1 MKTEETKGRTML
13 SSSGRN
19 VCISSAVITKNKNK
33 KLLEKKNGCQKSFLF
48 SLFLFGFLLSCLLPP
63 TSGQYQVYRQDPFA
77 MLSATLQV
85 ITLLFTRLYAIYLP
99 FCIIYMLLY
108 PFYRIMAYLFIGS
121 LFYWLFEQ
129 TYQRAACDGQ
139 TINLDCPPG
148 TKIAIQLVQYG
159 RSFELQPEVNIY
171 CYEYYQM
178 YIIYLPHH
186 RTCIL
191 MISLSTIFRNVHPM
205 PNILRLL

>member
-85 ITLLFTRLYAIYLP
+85 ITFPFTRLYAIYLP

-108 PFYRIMAYLFIGS
+108 LLYSYNGISFYRVSFLLTFK
-121 LFYWLFEQ
+121 Q

-159 RSFELQPEVNIY
+159 RSFELPPEVNID
-171 CYEYYQM
+171 
-178 YIIYLPHH
+178 
-186 RTCIL
+186 
-191 MISLSTIFRNVHPM
+191 
-205 PNILRLL
+205 

>member
-77 MLSATLQV
+77 MLSA
-85 ITLLFTRLYAIYLP
+85 
-99 FCIIYMLLY
+99 
-108 PFYRIMAYLFIGS
+108 
-121 LFYWLFEQ
+121 
-129 TYQRAACDGQ
+129 RATAVPKQATNC
-139 TINLDCPPG
+139 
-148 TKIAIQLVQYG
+148 V
-159 RSFELQPEVNIY
+159 
-171 CYEYYQM
+171 
-178 YIIYLPHH
+178 
-186 RTCIL
+186 
-191 MISLSTIFRNVHPM
+191 LSTIQKM
-205 PNILRLL
+205 KLCLRTSFSVSENNSEANDTPF